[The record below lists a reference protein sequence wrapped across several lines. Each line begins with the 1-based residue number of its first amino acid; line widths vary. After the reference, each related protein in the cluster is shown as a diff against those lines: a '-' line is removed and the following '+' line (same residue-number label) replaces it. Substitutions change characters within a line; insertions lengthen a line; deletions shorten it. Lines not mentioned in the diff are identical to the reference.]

1 MQFANSKK
9 RMIQMSDKGVPF
21 VMTAA
26 GKKSY
31 KPVAAF
37 KKNANGSLVKLQNTN
52 NVPNAIKPK
61 AMKKPSY
68 ANMVKKSN
76 ATPKPRATRS
86 NKGKAR
92 EGTAER
98 KAAAMFNAPKARKV
112 RSNKGVKRG
121 PREGTAERKAAA
133 MFNAPKARKVRSNK
147 GVRRVMP
154 KTAKAQMKAGLTPT
168 EEALFAAIFNEPV
181 RKVRSNAGVKR
192 GPREGTAERKA
203 AAMFNA
209 PKARKVRS
217 NAGVKRGPRTPR
229 EGNAERKAAAMF
241 NRPAK
246 KASKPKTAKAQMRAG
261 LTPEEGLLYQ
271 LIFNEKPPRKVRSNK
286 GVKRGPRK
294 AKA

>member
-37 KKNANGSLVKLQNTN
+37 KKNANGSLVKLKNTN

-68 ANMVKKSN
+68 ANMVKKSTT
-76 ATPKPRATRS
+76 TPKPRKTRS
-86 NKGKAR
+86 NKGASR

-98 KAAAMFNAPKARKV
+98 RAAAMFNAPKTRKV

-133 MFNAPKARKVRSNK
+133 MFNAPKTRKVRSNK

-181 RKVRSNAGVKR
+181 RKPRSNKGVSR
-192 GPREGTAERKA
+192 GPRAGTAERRA

-209 PKARKVRS
+209 PKTRKVRS
-217 NAGVKRGPRTPR
+217 NKGVKRGPRAGT
-229 EGNAERKAAAMF
+229 
-241 NRPAK
+241 AK
-246 KASKPKTAKAQMRAG
+246 KAASKPKTARGQMRAG

-286 GVKRGPRK
+286 GTKRGPRK
-294 AKA
+294 PKA